1 MKKFVTFL
9 IIAAIA
15 AGSLTGCGE
24 KTLGDELPN
33 DSESAAGVAYSSDN
47 SEPEAA
53 EPPSDTEEITSE
65 NAASETIPEVEAEE
79 DSLPP
84 ADSNIG
90 GLLDEVPPEEGDNL
104 PGGSLLPLGSVPPE
118 NEYLRSYFDEMEQL
132 LGGWRDEGKFGINKL
147 GFDLTLPRI
156 DIVIATDSDAE
167 ALKNE
172 LISMGDY
179 SEEIPYYN
187 EDVIRITIGE
197 HFPDDTR

>member
-33 DSESAAGVAYSSDN
+33 GSESAAGAAYSSDN
-47 SEPEAA
+47 SESEAA

-65 NAASETIPEVEAEE
+65 NAAS
-79 DSLPP
+79 
-84 ADSNIG
+84 DSNIG
-90 GLLDEVPPEEGDNL
+90 GLLDEI
-104 PGGSLLPLGSVPPE
+104 PPE

-156 DIVIATDSDAE
+156 DIVIATDSDVE

-172 LISMGDY
+172 LVSMGDY

-197 HFPDDTR
+197 HFPDDMR